1 MFFFITQQVASSMPG
16 LDDKENSSPQYLQ
29 RERTRDAGNKGKI
42 VVQDYNMDK
51 ADDAANNGWFGR
63 VARALW
69 G

>member
-1 MFFFITQQVASSMPG
+1 MTG
-16 LDDKENSSPQYLQ
+16 LDDKENTTPQYLE

-42 VVQDYNMDK
+42 VLPDYKEK
-51 ADDAANNGWFGR
+51 ADDGNSTWFGR